1 MKASFV
7 LQSLWQTWLQI
18 TCSYF
23 KLFEKVSLSFKKKK
37 QQEKLKQGNFPK
49 KNKKP
54 QNKTRRQKAGAPS
67 LFQLDDSDWGQSWV
81 SVADSL
87 TSGLL
92 TKEDALF
99 KHLSPACII
108 KRYRDSVVL
117 RVGATATNK

>member
-1 MKASFV
+1 MK
-7 LQSLWQTWLQI
+7 
-18 TCSYF
+18 
-23 KLFEKVSLSFKKKK
+23 
-37 QQEKLKQGNFPK
+37 PK
-49 KNKKP
+49 
-54 QNKTRRQKAGAPS
+54 GWS
-67 LFQLDDSDWGQSWV
+67 LFQLGDPDWGQSWV

-117 RVGATATNK
+117 QGSGGPQQVTLTCW